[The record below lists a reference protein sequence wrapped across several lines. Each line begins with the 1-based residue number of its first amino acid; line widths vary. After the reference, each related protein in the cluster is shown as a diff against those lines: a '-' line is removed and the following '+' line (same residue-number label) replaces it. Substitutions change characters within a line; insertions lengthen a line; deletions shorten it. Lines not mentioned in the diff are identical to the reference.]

1 LARALSR
8 WLRPRPRGR
17 NEPPTYVLA
26 AALAR
31 LPEAVLLSDAAGSIL
46 FVNDAAEALLG
57 CTLAEARDAPLGALF
72 ERFDLQASTAR
83 GLLQF
88 APRPNARAEEQTFLL
103 RPRTAEGASLE
114 LRRRTLAGAD
124 GAVCAVLFTCRA
136 ADARARTEEELH
148 RLRESAENERR
159 WLTTLLGLIDDEVY
173 FTDPDRRYTYAN
185 PAAMRE
191 FGHESVRGI
200 PVQEII
206 REMVVLRADG
216 TRRPADEAPPIRAL
230 GGEIIR
236 GEEQI
241 LRTPRAAELR
251 YRQVSAAPVRD
262 PTGRILGSV
271 SMVRDITRERRAEI
285 TLREADHRRGVLL
298 AILSHALRA
307 PLARLRRAAADGAG
321 SGAGALTASID
332 RLEGLLDDLLDLS
345 GVERGE
351 LLLKRSCVSL
361 RELIDEAIGATR
373 PLLEQRSQRLQ
384 LDLPA
389 EPLLL
394 DVDARRIAQVL
405 TELLDN
411 AARFTAP
418 GGSITLGCV
427 RREESVAIF
436 VRDTGSGIAPEQL
449 AELFRAFTRQAAREA
464 AREAV
469 RAAADAHLG
478 CGLALA
484 RALIELHEG
493 RLQAYSAGRDLGSTF
508 TLVLPRSALLERAGS
523 RPDT

>member
-8 WLRPRPRGR
+8 WLRPRPRGT
-17 NEPPTYVLA
+17 NEPPTDVLA

-31 LPEAVLLSDAAGSIL
+31 LPEALLLTDAAGSIL
-46 FVNDAAEALLG
+46 FVNDAAEALFD
-57 CTLAEARDAPLGALF
+57 CKLAEARGRPLVELL
-72 ERFDLQASTAR
+72 ERFDLQASTDR

-88 APRPNARAEEQTFLL
+88 PSRPDARAEEQAFLL
-103 RPRTAEGASLE
+103 RPRTGEGASLE
-114 LRRRTLAGAD
+114 LRRRPLGGAD
-124 GAVCAVLFTCRA
+124 GAVCALLFTCRA
-136 ADARARTEEELH
+136 DDAGARTAEQLH
-148 RLRESAENERR
+148 RLRESAESERR
-159 WLTTLLGLIDDEVY
+159 WLTTLLSLIDDEVY

-191 FGHESVRGI
+191 FGHESVSGI

-271 SMVRDITRERRAEI
+271 STVRDITGERRAEI

-307 PLARLRRAAADGAG
+307 PLASLRRAAADGAG
-321 SGAGALTASID
+321 SGALTASID

-351 LLLKRSCVSL
+351 LLLKRSCVPL
-361 RELIDEAIGATR
+361 RELIDQAVDATR
-373 PLLEQRSQRLQ
+373 PLIEQRSQRLQ
-384 LDLPA
+384 FDLPA

-394 DVDARRIAQVL
+394 DVDARRIGQVL

-411 AARFTAP
+411 AARFTGP
-418 GGSITLGCV
+418 GGSITLGCL

-436 VRDTGSGIAPEQL
+436 VRDSGSGIALEQH

-464 AREAV
+464 ARQAV
-469 RAAADAHLG
+469 RAPADARLG

-493 RLQAYSAGRDLGSTF
+493 RLEAYSAGRGLGSTF